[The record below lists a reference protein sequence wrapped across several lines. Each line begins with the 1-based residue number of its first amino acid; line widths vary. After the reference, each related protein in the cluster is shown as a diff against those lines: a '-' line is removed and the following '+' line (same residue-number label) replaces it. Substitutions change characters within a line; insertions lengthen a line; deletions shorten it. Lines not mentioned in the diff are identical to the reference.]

1 VLLKMVENK
10 LNFDDKTKQRVFQ
23 QVMDI
28 FVNPEIERRIKRRA
42 IKEGT
47 PITRIQIVFNLD
59 KGKNEIRL
67 NEEVKAIIHGKATR
81 DIQKGEVVYESDISE
96 IGGVELTDEDV
107 NCGHITLLLF
117 KNNWIISFDFRY
129 NQERV
134 KEHIEASKEFY
145 ETSIDSLEKNRLRA
159 FYENAFATAELSAKS
174 ILLLLP
180 DKDILNDKSFR
191 SHGKIEKKLTS
202 WGSLGNVKSEFSTTL
217 SKLKSLRDSARYVH
231 SEDYKSE
238 DSNKIKETIK
248 EMVEFA
254 ENSIK

>member
-1 VLLKMVENK
+1 MVEEK
-10 LNFDDKTKQRVFQ
+10 LNFDDETKQRVFQ

-28 FVNPEIERRIKRRA
+28 FVNPEIERRIKRRT
-42 IKEGT
+42 IKEGI

-59 KGKNEIRL
+59 KGKNDIRL

-81 DIQKGEVVYESDISE
+81 DIQKGELVYESDIGE

-117 KNNWIISFDFRY
+117 KNNWIISFDARY
-129 NQERV
+129 NKEKI

-145 ETSIDSLEKNRLRA
+145 ETAIDSLEKNRLRA

-174 ILLLLP
+174 ILLILP

-191 SHGKIEKKLTS
+191 IHGKIEKKLTS
-202 WGSLGNVKSEFSTTL
+202 WANLGNIKPEFSTIL

-231 SEDYKSE
+231 SENYKNEDANEIKEIIREMIKSAE
-238 DSNKIKETIK
+238 DSIN
-248 EMVEFA
+248 
-254 ENSIK
+254 

>member
-1 VLLKMVENK
+1 MVENK
-10 LNFDDKTKQRVFQ
+10 LNFDDETKQRVFQ

-67 NEEVKAIIHGKATR
+67 NEEVKAIINGKATR
-81 DIQKGEVVYESDISE
+81 DIQKGEVIYESDIDDIGE
-96 IGGVELTDEDV
+96 IELTDEDI
-107 NCGHITLLLF
+107 NCGHITLLF
-117 KNNWIISFDFRY
+117 FRNNWIISFDFRY

-145 ETSIDSLEKNRLRA
+145 ETAINSLENNRLRA

-202 WGSLGNVKSEFSTTL
+202 WANLGNVKPEFSTIL

-238 DSNKIKETIK
+238 DSNKIKEIIK
-248 EMVEFA
+248 EMVKSA
-254 ENSIK
+254 EDSIK